1 MIAQL
6 SSQNSPRKDLV
17 LIVDDDQA
25 VREALKFTLELDGLC
40 VDTCGGGAELL
51 RHPSLPQ
58 AGCLV
63 LDYLMPGMNGFA
75 VISELKRRN
84 ISIPVIMITAP
95 LSRDVERRATAA
107 GVAGVLEKPLLE
119 DVLLNKIRHVL

>member
-1 MIAQL
+1 MIAHP
-6 SSQNSPRKDLV
+6 SPQNPVNRDLV

-25 VREALKFTLELDGLC
+25 VREALKFTLELDGLS
-40 VDTCGGGAELL
+40 VATCDSGAALL
-51 RHPSLPQ
+51 CHPALAS

-63 LDYLMPGMNGFA
+63 LDYQMPGMNGFA

-84 ISIPVIMITAP
+84 ISVPVIMITAP
-95 LSRDVERRATAA
+95 LNRDMERRAIAA

-119 DVLLNKIRHVL
+119 DILLDKIRHVL

>member
-1 MIAQL
+1 MIAQKTPA
-6 SSQNSPRKDLV
+6 QQALV

-25 VREALKFTLELDGLC
+25 VREALKFTLELDGLS
-40 VDTCGGGAELL
+40 VDTCDSGAELL
-51 RHPSLPQ
+51 RHPSLPK

-75 VISELKRRN
+75 VMSELKRRN

-107 GVAGVLEKPLLE
+107 GVAEVLEKPLLE
-119 DVLLNKIRHVL
+119 DILIEKIRHVL